1 MKHTI
6 KTTYFDLVARLIAP
20 ALWLLAPNARAI
32 AKSPKPE
39 RPAGSVAPLY

>member
-6 KTTYFDLVARLIAP
+6 KTTYFDLVARLLAP
-20 ALWLLAPNARAI
+20 ALWLLAPDARA
-32 AKSPKPE
+32 ATKTRKPE